1 MDKLGFLESGMA
13 IDMADSQYLL
23 ILAPSLVI
31 ILMFLFFWLFM
42 KETSYDEVLARQ
54 KRDLKLPPVKTDT
67 RKKNEK
73 KKNKKK
79 DVSGGGKGG
88 ESEEEL
94 RDFELVDATSST
106 LNNEV
111 PEVVPAPLPVSVPV
125 QSEPPTGVRER
136 KKKEKKAKAAAAV
149 AAAASPPPAAPVT
162 TEKPEVNGSKPA
174 VSKEQPVPLTKQPS
188 PPQAQAPPPAAA
200 ETTGKKKAKKQK
212 IDTEEPPVEVKP
224 DQSPVVVKKV
234 EPVVKKVEPVVKKV
248 EPVLAEHKVQDGAA
262 STAVP
267 PAPTTSTGSGRR
279 KSKKQKM
286 EAAVTVKEAPV
297 QCSTPASQTESV
309 PSANHQGSKTDEVA
323 APSPAR
329 ASTKQSKK
337 QKNETDKENS
347 RVKLKELLASLG
359 GLVLSDADVVSVV
372 SLLRDKSPNT
382 LDSWYK
388 SAAKFEP
395 SAQQLAEKERLL
407 TTLQEEAS
415 IAKDKVKQLSQELQ
429 AEKQKSNRAEAVLR
443 EQRVAMEKEM
453 SVMQAKAQ
461 SSYQELQSMQIK
473 FQTLREQME
482 GQISRLQKENNIFR
496 DAVSS
501 ASTPIDNKQNTEL
514 NNLRSECS
522 SLMKDLAETKNK
534 LQQEELQRKSLEVNY
549 NQNVSQLEVQLQDAK
564 RGWEELQSFFHSMN
578 TEREKLQAAKQELQS
593 QLLAV
598 ETEMNNKNKE
608 IQTLHSSLTDTMVS
622 KEQVEQKVR
631 QLLEVSQH
639 NLQPDNSLQ
648 AQVQD
653 LMTENKALKVQIE
666 SLQHQVTSQANAVSH
681 CEELQKLLAEKELQ
695 RKSLED
701 SLNAERSSGASR
713 ETNLQA
719 FHSEN
724 VVLKAEV
731 HRLNTQISEQASS
744 LLAMDQLKQSLQEK
758 EERIKTVEVLL
769 ETGLIQVANKEEEL
783 KNVREENEDLKQH
796 IEALLQRTAE
806 QQSDTTLLEELQR
819 QVQEKDEKIRS
830 VEESLKSA
838 LQKELIRMKA
848 IEDLEKHLGT
858 VTAELDKVQSR
869 ETRENADMRARL
881 LELQFQLT
889 TKEQEIQR
897 LEKQFEEK
905 AREVEEKMVA
915 SAQLVELQNRLAT
928 KEQEFQVLQK
938 EMEEKSRQ
946 AEEKL
951 EQQQQMA
958 SAVHSTEL
966 LTAIAE
972 KDGQLSDVQAEL
984 HDLKEQVELYRKKN
998 NELREKNW
1006 CAMEAL
1012 SATETMLQGK
1022 LSKTV
1027 KESQTLMEATEAECR
1042 AVLHRL
1048 LPHVPVPTDQS
1059 HKEWLQNFES
1069 SMMEESA
1076 RESAIA
1082 VQADNSHVQDLT
1094 EKLKEA
1100 EETQKVL
1107 QKDCETYKK
1116 VLAETEGIL
1125 QRLQSSVEQEE
1136 CHWREKLELAQ
1147 AELREMTLKVTVLEQ
1162 EVDRLGSDELECL
1175 RRDKQHLESELERAE
1190 RESAT
1195 YVSEVRELK
1204 DLLTE
1209 LQSKLDGS
1217 YTEAVRQNEEL
1228 NLLKTQLTET
1238 LGKLEM
1244 EESERLKVAGDLYKA
1259 QQSLEL
1265 IQEEILKEAGQSNLI
1280 QNSSLTTEAD
1290 EVEHKEKMAA
1300 GLNQTVQ
1307 ELQELLQAVNRQL
1320 TKRQERC
1327 DGDK

>member
-1 MDKLGFLESGMA
+1 MNFNRFQNYHNRMA

-31 ILMFLFFWLFM
+31 MLMFLFFWLFM

-54 KRDLKLPPVKTDT
+54 KRDLKLPPLKPDA

-79 DVSGGGKGG
+79 EISGGGGGKGG
-88 ESEEEL
+88 ESEEDL
-94 RDFELVDATSST
+94 RDFDLIDATNST
-106 LNNEV
+106 LNDEV
-111 PEVVPAPLPVSVPV
+111 SEVVPVPLPVSVPV
-125 QSEPPTGVRER
+125 QAEPPTVRER
-136 KKKEKKAKAAAAV
+136 KKKEKKAKAAASASVV
-149 AAAASPPPAAPVT
+149 AAAPAPVT
-162 TEKPEVNGSKPA
+162 TEKPEVNGSKPS
-174 VSKEQPVPLTKQPS
+174 VRKEQPLPLTKQPS
-188 PPQAQAPPPAAA
+188 PPQAQATPPAAA

-212 IDTEEPPVEVKP
+212 SETEEPPAEVKP

-234 EPVVKKVEPVVKKV
+234 EPVQV
-248 EPVLAEHKVQDGAA
+248 EHKLQHGAA
-262 STAVP
+262 PAAAPAVVP
-267 PAPTTSTGSGRR
+267 PAPTTGSGRR
-279 KSKKQKM
+279 RSKKQKV
-286 EAAVTVKEAPV
+286 EAALTVNETRV
-297 QCSTPASQTESV
+297 QSSPPASQTDSV
-309 PSANHQGSKTDEVA
+309 PPANHQSSKNEEVA

-359 GLVLSDADVVSVV
+359 GLVLTDADVVSVV
-372 SLLRDKSPNT
+372 SLLRDKSPNA

-388 SAAKFEP
+388 SATKFEP

-407 TTLQEEAS
+407 TTLQEEGS

-429 AEKQKSNRAEAVLR
+429 AEKQKSNRAEAMLR
-443 EQRVAMEKEM
+443 EQRVAMEKEV

-461 SSYQELQSMQIK
+461 GSYQELQSMQIK

-482 GQISRLQKENNIFR
+482 GQINRLQKENNIFR

-514 NNLRSECS
+514 NNMRSECS
-522 SLMKDLAETKNK
+522 NLMKDLAETKNK
-534 LQQEELQRKSLEVNY
+534 LQQEELQRKSLEVSY
-549 NQNVSQLEVQLQDAK
+549 KQSVSQLEAQLQDAK
-564 RGWEELQSFFHSMN
+564 RRWEELQSYLHSVN

-622 KEQVEQKVR
+622 KEQVEQKVM

-653 LMTENKALKVQIE
+653 LMTENKSLKVQIE

-681 CEELQKLLAEKELQ
+681 FEELQKLLAEKELQ

-719 FHSEN
+719 FHNEN

-731 HRLNTQISEQASS
+731 HRLNTQMSEQTSS
-744 LLAMDQLKQSLQEK
+744 LLAVDQLKQSLQEK
-758 EERIKTVEVLL
+758 EEKIKMVEVLL

-783 KNVREENEDLKQH
+783 KNVREVNDTLKRH
-796 IEALLQRTAE
+796 IEALQQQTAE
-806 QQSDTTLLEELQR
+806 QKQSDTTLLEELQR
-819 QVQEKDEKIRS
+819 EVQEKDEKLRS
-830 VEESLKSA
+830 VEENLKST
-838 LQKELIRMKA
+838 LNNESSRVKA
-848 IEDLEKHLGT
+848 IEDLEKQLGN
-858 VTAELDKVQSR
+858 VEAELDKVQSR
-869 ETRENADMRARL
+869 GTQETSDMRAQL
-881 LELQFQLT
+881 LQLQSQLT
-889 TKEQEIQR
+889 AKDQEIQR
-897 LEKQFEEK
+897 LERQFEEK
-905 AREVEEKMVA
+905 AREVEDKMVA
-915 SAQLVELQNRLAT
+915 SAQLLDFQNQLAT
-928 KEQEFQVLQK
+928 KEQELQILQK
-938 EMEEKSRQ
+938 EMEKCRQ
-946 AEEKL
+946 AEEKM

-958 SAVHSTEL
+958 SAVPSKEL
-966 LTAIAE
+966 LTALAE
-972 KDGQLSDVQAEL
+972 KDRQLSDVQAEL
-984 HDLKEQVELYRKKN
+984 HELKEKVELYRRKN

-1022 LSKTV
+1022 LSKTA
-1027 KESQTLMEATEAECR
+1027 KESQTLLETAEAECR
-1042 AVLHRL
+1042 ALLHRL
-1048 LPHVPVPTDQS
+1048 LPHVPLPTDQS
-1059 HKEWLQNFES
+1059 HREWLQNFES
-1069 SMMEESA
+1069 SMIKASA
-1076 RESAIA
+1076 GGSAA
-1082 VQADNSHVQDLT
+1082 PVQAGSAADADESYVQDLR

-1100 EETQKVL
+1100 QEAQKVL

-1116 VLAETEGIL
+1116 VLADTEGIL

-1136 CHWREKLELAQ
+1136 CHWGEKLELAQ
-1147 AELREMTLKVTVLEQ
+1147 TELREMTLKVTVLEQ
-1162 EVDRLGSDELECL
+1162 EVDRLSSDGELESL
-1175 RRDKQHLESELERAE
+1175 RRDKQQLESELERAE

-1228 NLLKTQLTET
+1228 NLLKTQLSET

-1244 EESERLKVAGDLYKA
+1244 EENERLKVAGDLYKA

-1280 QNSSLTTEAD
+1280 QNSSLTTEA
-1290 EVEHKEKMAA
+1290 EEMEHKEKMAA

-1307 ELQELLQAVNRQL
+1307 ELQELLQALNRQL
-1320 TKRQERC
+1320 TKGQERC

>member
-1 MDKLGFLESGMA
+1 MA
-13 IDMADSQYLL
+13 IDVADSQYLL

-31 ILMFLFFWLFM
+31 MLMFLFFWLFM

-54 KRDLKLPPVKTDT
+54 KRDLKLPPLKPDA
-67 RKKNEK
+67 RKKSEK

-79 DVSGGGKGG
+79 EISGGGGGKGG
-88 ESEEEL
+88 ESEEDL
-94 RDFELVDATSST
+94 RDFDLIDATSST
-106 LNNEV
+106 LNDEV
-111 PEVVPAPLPVSVPV
+111 SEVVPVPLPVSVPV
-125 QSEPPTGVRER
+125 QAEPPTVRER
-136 KKKEKKAKAAAAV
+136 KKKEKKAKAAVASASV
-149 AAAASPPPAAPVT
+149 AAAAPPPAPVA
-162 TEKPEVNGSKPA
+162 TEKPEVNGSKPS
-174 VSKEQPVPLTKQPS
+174 VRKEQPLSLTKQPS
-188 PPQAQAPPPAAA
+188 PPQAQATPPAAA

-212 IDTEEPPVEVKP
+212 SETEEPPAEVKP

-234 EPVVKKVEPVVKKV
+234 EPVQV
-248 EPVLAEHKVQDGAA
+248 EHKLQDAA
-262 STAVP
+262 APAAVP

-279 KSKKQKM
+279 RSKKQKV
-286 EAAVTVKEAPV
+286 EAALTVNETRV
-297 QCSTPASQTESV
+297 QSSPPASQTDCV
-309 PSANHQGSKTDEVA
+309 APANHQSSKNEEVA

-329 ASTKQSKK
+329 ASTKHSKK

-359 GLVLSDADVVSVV
+359 GLVLTDADVVSVV
-372 SLLRDKSPNT
+372 SLLRDKSPNA

-388 SAAKFEP
+388 SATKFEP

-407 TTLQEEAS
+407 TTLQEEGS

-429 AEKQKSNRAEAVLR
+429 AEKQKSNRAEAMLR
-443 EQRVAMEKEM
+443 EQRVAMEKEV

-461 SSYQELQSMQIK
+461 GSYQELQSMQIK

-482 GQISRLQKENNIFR
+482 GQINRLQKENNIFR

-514 NNLRSECS
+514 NNMRSECS
-522 SLMKDLAETKNK
+522 NLMKDLAETKNK
-534 LQQEELQRKSLEVNY
+534 LQQEELQRKSLEVSY
-549 NQNVSQLEVQLQDAK
+549 KQSVSQLEAQLQDAK
-564 RGWEELQSFFHSMN
+564 RRWEELQSYLHSVN

-622 KEQVEQKVR
+622 KEQVEQKVM

-648 AQVQD
+648 AQVQE
-653 LMTENKALKVQIE
+653 LMNENKSLKVQIE

-681 CEELQKLLAEKELQ
+681 FEELQKLLAEKELQ

-719 FHSEN
+719 FHNEN

-731 HRLNTQISEQASS
+731 HRLNTQISEQTSS
-744 LLAMDQLKQSLQEK
+744 LLAVDQLKQSLQEK
-758 EERIKTVEVLL
+758 EEKIKMVEVLL

-783 KNVREENEDLKQH
+783 KTVREVNDNLKRH
-796 IEALLQRTAE
+796 IETLQQQTAE

-819 QVQEKDEKIRS
+819 EVQEKDEKIRS
-830 VEESLKSA
+830 VEENLKST
-838 LQKELIRMKA
+838 LKIESSRVKA
-848 IEDLEKHLGT
+848 IEDLEKQLGN
-858 VTAELDKVQSR
+858 VEAELDKVQSR
-869 ETRENADMRARL
+869 GTQETSDMRAQL
-881 LELQFQLT
+881 LQLQSQLT
-889 TKEQEIQR
+889 AKDQEIQR

-905 AREVEEKMVA
+905 AREVEDKMLA
-915 SAQLVELQNRLAT
+915 SAQLLEFQTQLAT
-928 KEQEFQVLQK
+928 KEQELQILQK

-946 AEEKL
+946 VEEKM

-958 SAVHSTEL
+958 SAVPSKEL
-966 LTAIAE
+966 LAAVAE
-972 KDGQLSDVQAEL
+972 KDRQLSDIQAEL
-984 HDLKEQVELYRKKN
+984 HELKEKVELYRRKN

-1022 LSKTV
+1022 LSKTA
-1027 KESQTLMEATEAECR
+1027 KESQTLLETAEAECR
-1042 AVLHRL
+1042 ALLHRL
-1048 LPHVPVPTDQS
+1048 LPHVPLPTDQS

-1069 SMMEESA
+1069 SMMEASA
-1076 RESAIA
+1076 GGSAA
-1082 VQADNSHVQDLT
+1082 ADQAGSAPDIDDGYVQDLR

-1100 EETQKVL
+1100 EEAQKVL

-1116 VLAETEGIL
+1116 VLADTEGIL

-1136 CHWREKLELAQ
+1136 CHWGEKLELAQ
-1147 AELREMTLKVTVLEQ
+1147 TELREMTLKVTMLEQ
-1162 EVDRLGSDELECL
+1162 EVDRLSSDGELESL
-1175 RRDKQHLESELERAE
+1175 RRDKQQLESELERAE

-1228 NLLKTQLTET
+1228 NLLKTQLSET

-1244 EESERLKVAGDLYKA
+1244 EENERLKVAGDLYKA

-1265 IQEEILKEAGQSNLI
+1265 IQEEILKEVGQSNLI
-1280 QNSSLTTEAD
+1280 QNSSLTTEA
-1290 EVEHKEKMAA
+1290 EEIEHKEKMAA

-1307 ELQELLQAVNRQL
+1307 ELQELLQALNRQL
-1320 TKRQERC
+1320 TKGQERC

>member
-1 MDKLGFLESGMA
+1 MA
-13 IDMADSQYLL
+13 FEVADSQYLL

-54 KRDLKLPPVKTDT
+54 KRDLKLPPLKIDA
-67 RKKNEK
+67 RKKSEK

-79 DVSGGGKGG
+79 ENNGSGGGGGKGG
-88 ESEEEL
+88 ESQEDTQEF
-94 RDFELVDATSST
+94 DLVDATSSS

-111 PEVVPAPLPVSVPV
+111 PEVVPVPLPVPVPVPV
-125 QSEPPTGVRER
+125 QSEPPTGMRER
-136 KKKEKKAKAAAAV
+136 KKKEKKAKAAASASV
-149 AAAASPPPAAPVT
+149 ATAAARSVPVT
-162 TEKPEVNGSKPA
+162 TEKAEVNGSKPA
-174 VSKEQPVPLTKQPS
+174 VRKEQPVLLTKQPS
-188 PPQAQAPPPAAA
+188 PPQAQAPPPPPAAA

-212 IDTEEPPVEVKP
+212 SEAEEPPAEVKP

-234 EPVVKKVEPVVKKV
+234 EPV
-248 EPVLAEHKVQDGAA
+248 LAEHKLQDGAA
-262 STAVP
+262 PVAGP

-286 EAAVTVKEAPV
+286 EVAVTGNETLV
-297 QCSTPASQTESV
+297 QSSPPASQNNSA
-309 PSANHQGSKTDEVA
+309 PPANHQSSKNDEVA

-372 SLLRDKSPNT
+372 SLLRDKSPNA

-388 SAAKFEP
+388 SATKFEP
-395 SAQQLAEKERLL
+395 TAQQLAEKERLL

-429 AEKQKSNRAEAVLR
+429 AEKQKNNRAEAMLR

-453 SVMQAKAQ
+453 NVMQAKAQ
-461 SSYQELQSMQIK
+461 GSYQELQSMQMK

-482 GQISRLQKENNIFR
+482 GQINRLQKENSIFR

-501 ASTPIDNKQNTEL
+501 ASTQIDNKQNTEL

-522 SLMKDLAETKNK
+522 SLMKDLAEIKNK

-549 NQNVSQLEVQLQDAK
+549 KQNVSQLEAQLQDAK
-564 RGWEELQSFFHSMN
+564 RRWEELQSYLHSVN
-578 TEREKLQAAKQELQS
+578 TEREKLQAAKQDLQS

-622 KEQVEQKVR
+622 KEQVEQKVMR
-631 QLLEVSQH
+631 LLEVSQH

-653 LMTENKALKVQIE
+653 LISENKSLKVQIE
-666 SLQHQVTSQANAVSH
+666 SLQHQVTSQVNAVSH
-681 CEELQKLLAEKELQ
+681 FEELQKLLAEKELQ

-713 ETNLQA
+713 ETNLQV

-724 VVLKAEV
+724 VLLKAEV
-731 HRLNTQISEQASS
+731 LRVNTQISEQVSS

-758 EERIKTVEVLL
+758 EEKIKTVEAVM

-783 KNVREENEDLKQH
+783 KAIREENDRLKRH
-796 IEALLQRTAE
+796 VKALQQQTAE
-806 QQSDTTLLEELQR
+806 QKQSDTSLLEELQR
-819 QVQEKDEKIRS
+819 QIQEKDEKIRA
-830 VEESLKSA
+830 VEESLQSSLK
-838 LQKELIRMKA
+838 KELSRVKV
-848 IEDLEKHLGT
+848 IEDLQKQLEK
-858 VTAELDKVQSR
+858 VAAELDKVQSR
-869 ETRENADMRARL
+869 GTQENTDMRAQL
-881 LELQFQLT
+881 LELQSQLA
-889 TKEQEIQR
+889 TKEQEIQ
-897 LEKQFEEK
+897 
-905 AREVEEKMVA
+905 
-915 SAQLVELQNRLAT
+915 
-928 KEQEFQVLQK
+928 VLQK
-938 EMEEKSRQ
+938 EKEEKSRQ
-946 AEEKL
+946 AEEKI
-951 EQQQQMA
+951 EQKQQQMA
-958 SAVHSTEL
+958 SAVPSKEL

-972 KDGQLSDVQAEL
+972 KDRQLSEVQSEL
-984 HDLKEQVELYRKKN
+984 HELKENVELYRRKN

-1027 KESQTLMEATEAECR
+1027 KESQSLLEAAEAECR

-1048 LPHVPVPTDQS
+1048 LPHVPLPNEQS
-1059 HKEWLQNFES
+1059 HKVWLQNFES
-1069 SMMEESA
+1069 SMTEASTREMAAVSQAGSA
-1076 RESAIA
+1076 PG
-1082 VQADNSHVQDLT
+1082 ADDTSVQDLT

-1116 VLAETEGIL
+1116 VLADTEGIL

-1147 AELREMTLKVTVLEQ
+1147 TELREITLKVTVLEQ
-1162 EVDRLGSDELECL
+1162 EVDRLSSDGELESL
-1175 RRDKQHLESELERAE
+1175 RREKQHLESELERAE

-1238 LGKLEM
+1238 LGKLKM
-1244 EESERLKVAGDLYKA
+1244 EENERLKVAGDLYKA

-1265 IQEEILKEAGQSNLI
+1265 IQEEILKEAGLSNLI
-1280 QNSSLTTEAD
+1280 QNSSLTTDAE
-1290 EVEHKEKMAA
+1290 EIEHKEKMAV
-1300 GLNQTVQ
+1300 GLKQTVQ
-1307 ELQELLQAVNRQL
+1307 ELQELLQTVNRQL
-1320 TKRQERC
+1320 TKGQERC
-1327 DGDK
+1327 EGDK

>member
-1 MDKLGFLESGMA
+1 MA
-13 IDMADSQYLL
+13 FEVADSQYLL

-54 KRDLKLPPVKTDT
+54 KRDLKLPPLKIDA
-67 RKKNEK
+67 RKKSEK

-79 DVSGGGKGG
+79 ENNGSGGGGGKGG
-88 ESEEEL
+88 ESQEDTQEF
-94 RDFELVDATSST
+94 DLVDATSSS

-111 PEVVPAPLPVSVPV
+111 PEVVPVPLPVPVPVPV
-125 QSEPPTGVRER
+125 QSEPPTGMRER
-136 KKKEKKAKAAAAV
+136 KKKEKKAKAAASASV
-149 AAAASPPPAAPVT
+149 ATAAARSVPVT
-162 TEKPEVNGSKPA
+162 TEKAEVNGSKPA
-174 VSKEQPVPLTKQPS
+174 VRKEQPVLLTKQPS
-188 PPQAQAPPPAAA
+188 PPQAQAPPPPPAAA

-212 IDTEEPPVEVKP
+212 SEAEEPPAEVKP

-234 EPVVKKVEPVVKKV
+234 EPV
-248 EPVLAEHKVQDGAA
+248 LAEHKLQDGAA
-262 STAVP
+262 PVAGP

-286 EAAVTVKEAPV
+286 EVAVTGNETLV
-297 QCSTPASQTESV
+297 QSSPPASQNNSA
-309 PSANHQGSKTDEVA
+309 PPANHQSSKNDEVA

-372 SLLRDKSPNT
+372 SLLRDKSPNA

-388 SAAKFEP
+388 SATKFEP
-395 SAQQLAEKERLL
+395 TAQQLAEKERLL

-429 AEKQKSNRAEAVLR
+429 AEKQKNNRAEAMLR

-453 SVMQAKAQ
+453 NVMQAKAQ
-461 SSYQELQSMQIK
+461 GSYQELQSMQMK

-482 GQISRLQKENNIFR
+482 GQINRLQKENSIFR

-501 ASTPIDNKQNTEL
+501 ASTQIDNKQNTEL

-522 SLMKDLAETKNK
+522 SLMKDLAEIKNK

-549 NQNVSQLEVQLQDAK
+549 KQNVSQLEAQLQDAK
-564 RGWEELQSFFHSMN
+564 RRWEELQSYLHSVN
-578 TEREKLQAAKQELQS
+578 TEREKLQAAKQDLQS

-622 KEQVEQKVR
+622 KEQVEQKVMR
-631 QLLEVSQH
+631 LLEVSQH

-653 LMTENKALKVQIE
+653 LISENKSLKVQIE
-666 SLQHQVTSQANAVSH
+666 SLQHQVTSQVNAVSH
-681 CEELQKLLAEKELQ
+681 FEELQKLLAEKELQ

-713 ETNLQA
+713 ETNLQV

-724 VVLKAEV
+724 VLLKAEV
-731 HRLNTQISEQASS
+731 LRVNTQISEQVSS

-758 EERIKTVEVLL
+758 EEKIKTVEAVM

-783 KNVREENEDLKQH
+783 KAIREENDRLKRH
-796 IEALLQRTAE
+796 VKALQQQTAE
-806 QQSDTTLLEELQR
+806 QKQSDTSLLEELQR
-819 QVQEKDEKIRS
+819 QIQEKDEKIRA
-830 VEESLKSA
+830 VEESLQSSLK
-838 LQKELIRMKA
+838 KELSRVKV
-848 IEDLEKHLGT
+848 IEDLQKQLEK
-858 VTAELDKVQSR
+858 VAAELDKVQSR
-869 ETRENADMRARL
+869 GTQENTDMRAQL
-881 LELQFQLT
+881 LELQSQLA
-889 TKEQEIQR
+889 TKEQEIQ
-897 LEKQFEEK
+897 
-905 AREVEEKMVA
+905 
-915 SAQLVELQNRLAT
+915 
-928 KEQEFQVLQK
+928 VLQK
-938 EMEEKSRQ
+938 EKEEKSRQ
-946 AEEKL
+946 AEEKI
-951 EQQQQMA
+951 EQKQQMA
-958 SAVHSTEL
+958 SAVPSKEL

-972 KDGQLSDVQAEL
+972 KDRQLSEVQSEL
-984 HDLKEQVELYRKKN
+984 HELKENVELYRRKN

-1027 KESQTLMEATEAECR
+1027 KESQSLLEAAEAECR

-1048 LPHVPVPTDQS
+1048 LPHVPLPNEQS
-1059 HKEWLQNFES
+1059 HKVWLQNFES
-1069 SMMEESA
+1069 SMTEASTREMAAVSQAGSA
-1076 RESAIA
+1076 PG
-1082 VQADNSHVQDLT
+1082 ADDTSVQDLT

-1116 VLAETEGIL
+1116 VLADTEGIL

-1147 AELREMTLKVTVLEQ
+1147 TELREITLKVTVLEQ
-1162 EVDRLGSDELECL
+1162 EVDRLSSDGELESL
-1175 RRDKQHLESELERAE
+1175 RREKQHLESELERAE

-1238 LGKLEM
+1238 LGKLKM
-1244 EESERLKVAGDLYKA
+1244 EENERLKVAGDLYKA

-1265 IQEEILKEAGQSNLI
+1265 IQEEILKEAGLSNLI
-1280 QNSSLTTEAD
+1280 QNSSLTTDAE
-1290 EVEHKEKMAA
+1290 EIEHKEKMAV
-1300 GLNQTVQ
+1300 GLKQTVQ
-1307 ELQELLQAVNRQL
+1307 ELQELLQTVNRQL
-1320 TKRQERC
+1320 TKGQERC
-1327 DGDK
+1327 EGDK

>member
-1 MDKLGFLESGMA
+1 MA
-13 IDMADSQYLL
+13 IEVADSQYLL

-54 KRDLKLPPVKTDT
+54 KRDLKLPPLKIDA
-67 RKKNEK
+67 RKKSEK

-79 DVSGGGKGG
+79 ENNGSGGGGGKGG
-88 ESEEEL
+88 ESQEDPQ
-94 RDFELVDATSST
+94 DFDLVDATSSS

-111 PEVVPAPLPVSVPV
+111 PEVVPVPLPVPVPVPV
-125 QSEPPTGVRER
+125 QSEPPTGMRER
-136 KKKEKKAKAAAAV
+136 KKKEKKAKAAASASV
-149 AAAASPPPAAPVT
+149 ATAAPPSLPVT
-162 TEKPEVNGSKPA
+162 TEKAEVNGSKPA
-174 VSKEQPVPLTKQPS
+174 VRKEQPVLLTKQPS

-200 ETTGKKKAKKQK
+200 AAETTGKKKAKKQK
-212 IDTEEPPVEVKP
+212 SETEEPPAEVKP
-224 DQSPVVVKKV
+224 DQSPVVVKKL
-234 EPVVKKVEPVVKKV
+234 
-248 EPVLAEHKVQDGAA
+248 EPVLAEHKLQDGAA
-262 STAVP
+262 PVAGP
-267 PAPTTSTGSGRR
+267 PAPTPSTGSGRR

-286 EAAVTVKEAPV
+286 EAAVTGNETPV
-297 QCSTPASQTESV
+297 QSSPPASQNNSA
-309 PSANHQGSKTDEVA
+309 PPANHQSGKNDEVA

-372 SLLRDKSPNT
+372 SLLRDKSPNA

-388 SAAKFEP
+388 SATKFEP
-395 SAQQLAEKERLL
+395 TAQQLAEKERLL

-429 AEKQKSNRAEAVLR
+429 AEKQKNNRAEAMLR

-461 SSYQELQSMQIK
+461 GSYQELQSMQMK

-482 GQISRLQKENNIFR
+482 GQINRLQKENSIFR

-501 ASTPIDNKQNTEL
+501 ASTQIDNKQNTEL

-522 SLMKDLAETKNK
+522 SLMKDLAEIKNK

-549 NQNVSQLEVQLQDAK
+549 KQNVSQLEAQLQDAK
-564 RGWEELQSFFHSMN
+564 RRWEELQSYLHSVN

-622 KEQVEQKVR
+622 KEQVEQKVM

-653 LMTENKALKVQIE
+653 LMSENKSLKVQIE
-666 SLQHQVTSQANAVSH
+666 NLQHQVTSQVNAVSH
-681 CEELQKLLAEKELQ
+681 FEELQKLLAEKELQ

-724 VVLKAEV
+724 VLLKAEV
-731 HRLNTQISEQASS
+731 LRVNTQISEQVSS
-744 LLAMDQLKQSLQEK
+744 LLVMDQLKQSLQEK
-758 EERIKTVEVLL
+758 EEKIKTVEAVM

-783 KNVREENEDLKQH
+783 KAIREENDRLKRH
-796 IEALLQRTAE
+796 VEALQQRTAE
-806 QQSDTTLLEELQR
+806 QKQSETSLLEELQR
-819 QVQEKDEKIRS
+819 QIQEKDEKIRA
-830 VEESLKSA
+830 VEESLQSSLK
-838 LQKELIRMKA
+838 KELSRVKV
-848 IEDLEKHLGT
+848 IEDLQKQLEK
-858 VTAELDKVQSR
+858 VAAELDKVHSR
-869 ETRENADMRARL
+869 GTQENTDMRAQL
-881 LELQFQLT
+881 LELQSQLT
-889 TKEQEIQR
+889 TKGQAIQR
-897 LEKQFEEK
+897 LEKQLEEK
-905 AREVEEKMVA
+905 AREVEEKMAA
-915 SAQLVELQNRLAT
+915 STQLLELQTLLAT
-928 KEQEFQVLQK
+928 KEQEIQVLQK
-938 EMEEKSRQ
+938 EKEETSRQ
-946 AEEKL
+946 AEEKN
-951 EQQQQMA
+951 EQNQQMA
-958 SAVHSTEL
+958 SAVPSKEL

-972 KDGQLSDVQAEL
+972 KDRQLSDVQSEL
-984 HDLKEQVELYRKKN
+984 HELKENVELYRRKN
-998 NELREKNW
+998 NESQSLL
-1006 CAMEAL
+1006 EA
-1012 SATETMLQGK
+1012 A
-1022 LSKTV
+1022 
-1027 KESQTLMEATEAECR
+1027 EAECR

-1048 LPHVPVPTDQS
+1048 LPHVPLPTEQS
-1059 HKEWLQNFES
+1059 HKVWLQNFES
-1069 SMMEESA
+1069 SMTEASA
-1076 RESAIA
+1076 RETAAASQAGSAPG
-1082 VQADNSHVQDLT
+1082 ADNTCVQDLT

-1116 VLAETEGIL
+1116 VLADTEGIL

-1147 AELREMTLKVTVLEQ
+1147 TELREMTLKVTVLEQ
-1162 EVDRLGSDELECL
+1162 EVDRLSSDGELESL
-1175 RRDKQHLESELERAE
+1175 RREKQHLESELERAE

-1238 LGKLEM
+1238 LGKLKM
-1244 EESERLKVAGDLYKA
+1244 EENERLKVAGDLYKA

-1265 IQEEILKEAGQSNLI
+1265 IQEEILKEAGLSNLI
-1280 QNSSLTTEAD
+1280 QNSSLTTDAE
-1290 EVEHKEKMAA
+1290 EIEHKEKMAA
-1300 GLNQTVQ
+1300 GLKQTVQ
-1307 ELQELLQAVNRQL
+1307 ELQELLQTVNRQL
-1320 TKRQERC
+1320 TKGQERC
-1327 DGDK
+1327 EGDK